1 MTLCCGGSV
10 AGWSPSHGNLSTL
23 TLFFSFYLL
32 IFFETDMV
40 EAAII
45 SLLELRCGCG
55 HTGLIPGHGISCT

>member
-1 MTLCCGGSV
+1 MV
-10 AGWSPSHGNLSTL
+10 AGFQVGVLVTANLSTL

-32 IFFETDMV
+32 IFFETDIV
-40 EAAII
+40 EAAIV